1 MALSSLPRQD
11 NHCFSHARLSSPPG
25 IHFKTLPLLLP
36 EYPYSYTNLP
46 YYTSFPNLF
55 LPFVFRRPTMDDKV
69 DILCNGLSLTEVE
82 ASLTKIEPEN
92 HISPINA
99 LVGRLA
105 IRKFVSLYDLEKGL
119 RSAWDV
125 KTP

>member
-1 MALSSLPRQD
+1 
-11 NHCFSHARLSSPPG
+11 
-25 IHFKTLPLLLP
+25 
-36 EYPYSYTNLP
+36 
-46 YYTSFPNLF
+46 
-55 LPFVFRRPTMDDKV
+55 MDDKV

-92 HISPINA
+92 LISPINA